1 MSDERLL
8 RLQILVYCVKEYT
21 LHKIPTYIELVH
33 LTRNNPKA
41 VELALAETHEE
52 YGDEADAL
60 RMGNHH
66 HPVSIKQCEARYI
79 NSFIKRHN
87 LTAGYEVATAFGVSG
102 LYAALAFKE
111 TGGLL
116 VTMDSYIEEHF
127 NEATAYS
134 SANKGDYSPS
144 ADGKRSA
151 LFLADHFELPMSIK
165 VGWSPDDVPDVME
178 DFSMYDTGIDYVFID
193 AMHNDD
199 AVIADFDAIA
209 SHVCTGFAIFLHD
222 THCFTDKVQQHIRSK
237 MKRGYKICD
246 GCQIPRGYSL
256 SIITDLE

>member
-1 MSDERLL
+1 M
-8 RLQILVYCVKEYT
+8 
-21 LHKIPTYIELVH
+21 HKIPTYLELVR
-33 LTRNNPKA
+33 LTRNNPSA
-41 VELALAETHEE
+41 VELALAETHKQ

-79 NSFIKRHN
+79 YNFIKRHN

-116 VTMDSYIEEHF
+116 VTMDCYIEEHF
-127 NEATAYS
+127 NEATAYTP
-134 SANKGDYSPS
+134 ANRGDYSPS
-144 ADGKRSA
+144 ADGKKSA
-151 LFLADHFELPMSIK
+151 LFLRDHFDVPMEIK
-165 VGWSPDDVPDVME
+165 VGWSPDDVPNVME
-178 DFSMYDTGIDYVFID
+178 DYSMWEYGIDYVFID

-209 SHVCTGFAIFLHD
+209 PRLNKDKFVLMIHD
-222 THCFTDKVQQHIRSK
+222 LHCFTSRAIDHIQSTLGLPIK
-237 MKRGYKICD
+237 LCD
-246 GCQIPRGYSL
+246 GCGLPRGYNL
-256 SIITDLE
+256 SMATNIGS